1 MIYEELLRM
10 QPLWGG
16 SDDIGM
22 EPLSLSAMRRWR
34 KQMWQQ
40 ILFVRHREIARIN
53 HRAECPFGPQG
64 DNICPR
70 AAGYKDCL
78 RPDPY
83 AYIGLTQEG
92 RTEFRDYRN
101 RGCDKFRK
109 LMEERT
115 VRKRVF

>member
-1 MIYEELLRM
+1 MAYEELFRM

-22 EPLSLSAMRRWR
+22 EPLSLAAMRRWR
-34 KQMWQQ
+34 KQMLQQ

-64 DNICPR
+64 DNTCPR
-70 AAGYKDCL
+70 ATRHKDCL
-78 RPDPY
+78 RPDLY
-83 AYIGLTQEG
+83 AYIGLTQEAM
-92 RTEFRDYRN
+92 EFPDYRN

-109 LMEERT
+109 LLEERT